1 MSQPVPKPQATTASR
16 KEAAEEFLRLTAK
29 GEVKQAFEK
38 FVAPEFKHHNA
49 AFAGDAGSLM
59 TAMAENHAK
68 NPHMMLKIQRSLQ
81 DGDLVAVHSRVELNP
96 GHNGMAVV
104 HILRFKGD
112 RIEELWDVGQDA
124 PQKSPNRHG
133 MF

>member
-16 KEAAEEFLRLTAK
+16 KEAAEEFLRLVAK
-29 GEVKQAFEK
+29 GEAKQAFEK
-38 FVAPEFKHHNA
+38 FVSPAFKHHNA
-49 AFAGDAGSLM
+49 AFEGDADSLM
-59 TAMAENHAK
+59 AAMAENHAK
-68 NPHMMLKIQRSLQ
+68 HPHKLLKIQRSLQ
-81 DGDLVAVHSRVELNP
+81 DGDLVAVHSRVELSP

-112 RIEELWDVGQDA
+112 RIEELWDVGQDV